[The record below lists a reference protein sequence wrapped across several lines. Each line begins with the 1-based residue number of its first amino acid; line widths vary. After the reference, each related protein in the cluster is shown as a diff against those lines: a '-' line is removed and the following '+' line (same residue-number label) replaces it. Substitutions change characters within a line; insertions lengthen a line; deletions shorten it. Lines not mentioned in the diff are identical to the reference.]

1 MRLFFV
7 WYCLVVVLLV
17 SLLFELLFRPVF
29 SLLFFLRL
37 FLVCAALI
45 GSSFVFGEYQRKHA
59 THKHH
64 YSKMR
69 DGLLAELQK
78 KNAEIK
84 RLNEERQ
91 MFLNTAVK
99 QAAKTLEVSSIPH
112 SIYHPLKNRKP

>member
-1 MRLFFV
+1 MRLFIV

-29 SLLFFLRL
+29 SWLFFLRL
-37 FLVCAALI
+37 FIICAVLI
-45 GSSFVFGEYQRKHA
+45 GSFFVFGEYQRKYA
-59 THKHH
+59 ASKHQ
-64 YSKMR
+64 YGKMR

-99 QAAKTLEVSSIPH
+99 QAAKTVEVSQH
-112 SIYHPLKNRKP
+112 LHPEKKRTS

>member
-1 MRLFFV
+1 MRLFIV

-17 SLLFELLFRPVF
+17 SLLFELLFRPTF

-37 FLVCAALI
+37 FLACAALI
-45 GSSFVFGEYQRKHA
+45 GSFFVFGEYHQKNAARQ
-59 THKHH
+59 HH
-64 YSKMR
+64 YTKMR

-78 KNAEIK
+78 KSAEIK

-99 QAAKTLEVSSIPH
+99 QAARTVEVSSIPH